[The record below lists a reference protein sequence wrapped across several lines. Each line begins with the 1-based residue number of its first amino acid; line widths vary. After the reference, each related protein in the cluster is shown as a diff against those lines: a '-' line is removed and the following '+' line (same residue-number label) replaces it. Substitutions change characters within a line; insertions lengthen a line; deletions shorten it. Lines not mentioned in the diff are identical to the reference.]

1 MSPEAKKPTAA
12 KKPAAARKPTAARK
26 PAADK
31 KPTAARKPAAA
42 KETGADKKRA
52 SEPKAAA
59 GKTAEPK
66 TASTRGGD
74 EATDTKAASNGA
86 FRKPEYAGLRQRYHD
101 EIAPAMQREFSYAN
115 PMQIPHVEKIVVN
128 IGLGEAIANA
138 KALDAAVGDL
148 TTITGQ
154 KPIVTR
160 AKRSI
165 AQFRLRTGMPI
176 GAKVTL
182 RGQRMYDFLE
192 RTMSLALPRIRDF
205 RGIPTRSFDGRGNF
219 SLGLRE
225 QLVYPEIDY
234 DKIDRL
240 RGLEI
245 SIVTTAR
252 TDEEGR
258 KLLELL
264 GMPFQAN

>member
-1 MSPEAKKPTAA
+1 VSPEEKKTTRSRAATATKARGKDAATDGAPAAVEGAA
-12 KKPAAARKPTAARK
+12 KG
-26 PAADK
+26 
-31 KPTAARKPAAA
+31 AA
-42 KETGADKKRA
+42 KAA
-52 SEPKAAA
+52 PKAEKS
-59 GKTAEPK
+59 G
-66 TASTRGGD
+66 
-74 EATDTKAASNGA
+74 NGA
-86 FRKPEYAGLRQRYHD
+86 YRRPEYHGLRQRYHD
-101 EIAPAMQREFSYAN
+101 EVVPALQREFSYAN
-115 PMQIPHVEKIVVN
+115 PMEIPSVEKVVVN

-234 DKIDRL
+234 DRIDRL

-245 SIVTTAR
+245 SIVTTAK

-258 KLLELL
+258 KLLELM
-264 GMPFQAN
+264 GMPFQSN